1 MIFEEIFLK
10 LFFLLLFGM
19 YLRVNQISA
28 ILRDLK
34 DEEICVCINEHKRV
48 GRLYQ
53 LTPKGL
59 EVYKFLTDMEKQN

>member
-1 MIFEEIFLK
+1 
-10 LFFLLLFGM
+10 M